1 MATAGSNG
9 FDPTIVQRF
18 VKEIEKHKE
27 TLLSYQGSYMK
38 QCRDVRDMIKKAKEL
53 AKGEGIPT
61 KQLNAL
67 LKERDLQRKLEGIRE
82 DFEDQEDLDTYDQ
95 LKEALGDFGELPLG
109 AAALDAKKQDD
120 DAEVSAANDDDET
133 DVRPRH
139 LREKEAE
146 RVARENGEKI
156 KKGIKPLGEKVVVI
170 GLPGADAAE
179 A

>member
-1 MATAGSNG
+1 MATAAAGSNG
-9 FDPTIVQRF
+9 FDSTIVQRF

-38 QCRDVRDMIKKAKEL
+38 QCREVRDMIKKSKEL

-67 LKERDLQRKLEGIRE
+67 LKERDLLRKLEGIRE
-82 DFEDQEDLDTYDQ
+82 DFEDQEDLETYDQ
-95 LKEALGDFGELPLG
+95 IKEALGDFGLSPLG
-109 AAALDAKKQDD
+109 QAVLAAKA
-120 DAEVSAANDDDET
+120 AEAANAPADDEA

-139 LREKEAE
+139 LREKEAARE
-146 RVARENGEKI
+146 ARENGERVMR
-156 KKGIKPLGEKVVVI
+156 GIRPLGGNVV
-170 GLPGADAAE
+170 GLPGADATE